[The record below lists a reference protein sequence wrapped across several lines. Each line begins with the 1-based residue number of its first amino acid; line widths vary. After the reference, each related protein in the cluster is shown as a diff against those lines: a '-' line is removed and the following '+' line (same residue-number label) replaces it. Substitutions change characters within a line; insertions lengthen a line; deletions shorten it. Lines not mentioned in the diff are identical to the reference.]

1 MMIYF
6 ELVIS
11 RKEKNETPF
20 GAKLEEL
27 QDSQTEPRVTLCGE
41 NKAIYTR
48 LDICA
53 QLKIVYIK
61 IHYYVTY
68 ATGTCNNR
76 NRRKLFQ
83 NRGRFLSYI

>member
-1 MMIYF
+1 MMIYN

-27 QDSQTEPRVTLCGE
+27 QDSQTEPRVTLRGE

-53 QLKIVYIK
+53 PVSYTHLTLPTKRIV
-61 IHYYVTY
+61 
-68 ATGTCNNR
+68 
-76 NRRKLFQ
+76 
-83 NRGRFLSYI
+83 